1 MRFITLAAF
10 CAALSVSTLAE
21 AAPNVPL
28 CLAIANNYNNCIR
41 DHQRRAWRQDQW
53 GDDGEDGYRYDDG
66 YYGGHHYR
74 RHRRHHGDA
83 ASACAAW
90 LIPMQANHCF

>member
-1 MRFITLAAF
+1 MRFITLVAF
-10 CAALSVSTLAE
+10 CAALFVSTFAE

-41 DHQRRAWRQDQW
+41 QHQRRAWFHDQW
-53 GDDGEDGYRYDDG
+53 DDDGGDGYGYDG
-66 YYGGHHYR
+66 GYGGYGHR
-74 RHRRHHGDA
+74 RHRRHNGDA
-83 ASACAAW
+83 ASACAVW